1 MVFVLTLINMDRNS
15 TQILNFVKGTML
27 IPVGFDCRLYDN
39 IFASYLCQRRKKETR
54 QYLSETPR
62 VRYTFTSKRESESQM
77 NTSINC
83 CSEDGKRPFFFTKD
97 GCYMI
102 LVRFK

>member
-39 IFASYLCQRRKKETR
+39 IFVSYLCQR
-54 QYLSETPR
+54 
-62 VRYTFTSKRESESQM
+62 SKRDEAVFVGNSMLCAIYIHQ
-77 NTSINC
+77 
-83 CSEDGKRPFFFTKD
+83 
-97 GCYMI
+97 
-102 LVRFK
+102 